1 MAVFALVLRSTL
13 SCVIAQL
20 QSNRFVMR
28 TSRTSRAAGYASPVP
43 SNITF
48 GQRRTSRSAPRNRS
62 RNAAETGGIFGV
74 TIGGQAPEV
83 RGNRANATE
92 FSADSDLVEDEAKM
106 LKIEEA
112 RRSYLNTCLKQV
124 GECQSGDNVEAFL
137 QEITDLLPDRAYTL
151 EPLIPSLRSRFKGE
165 NRSTYASAIQAPGYK
180 SARQQKQW
188 RRSWNEFRKACLGLS
203 KQSEDQTRQNLL
215 GFGFVHGQVDD
226 AADPDET
233 MENAVL
239 RCLEPGSGEGTM
251 GP

>member
-1 MAVFALVLRSTL
+1 
-13 SCVIAQL
+13 
-20 QSNRFVMR
+20 MR
-28 TSRTSRAAGYASPVP
+28 TSRTSQAAGYVSPAP

-83 RGNRANATE
+83 RGNRANATD

-112 RRSYLNTCLKQV
+112 RRSYLNTCLEHV

-137 QEITDLLPDRAYTL
+137 EELEDLLPDRAYTL

-165 NRSTYASAIQAPGYK
+165 NRATYASAIQTPSYK
-180 SARQQKQW
+180 QARQQKQW
-188 RRSWNEFRKACLGLS
+188 RRSWDEFRKACLGLS
-203 KQSEDQTRQNLL
+203 KQSEDQTRQTVL
-215 GFGFVHGQVDD
+215 GYGFVQGQVDGT
-226 AADPDET
+226 ADPDET
-233 MENAVL
+233 LESAVL
-239 RCLEPGSGEGTM
+239 RWDKEVRKAKWVLDAGTYEAILVLQCALFKARM
-251 GP
+251 RKDYRE